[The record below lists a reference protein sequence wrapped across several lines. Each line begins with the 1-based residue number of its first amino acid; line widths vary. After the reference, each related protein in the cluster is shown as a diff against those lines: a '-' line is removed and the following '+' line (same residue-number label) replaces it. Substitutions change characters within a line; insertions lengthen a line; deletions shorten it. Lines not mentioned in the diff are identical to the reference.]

1 MIPDIKMD
9 LRGIISPLNLLKFK
23 NRLRSMKKGQIIEVI
38 LSDRDVS
45 DDLVMITGRSQDMIV
60 YHRQH
65 AGVICI
71 GVKKG

>member
-23 NRLRSMKKGQIIEVI
+23 TRLKSMKKGQIVEVI
-38 LSDRDVS
+38 LSDNDVA
-45 DDLVMITGRSQDMIV
+45 DDLVMITGRSRDMVV
-60 YHRQH
+60 YRKQR

-71 GVKKG
+71 GIKKG